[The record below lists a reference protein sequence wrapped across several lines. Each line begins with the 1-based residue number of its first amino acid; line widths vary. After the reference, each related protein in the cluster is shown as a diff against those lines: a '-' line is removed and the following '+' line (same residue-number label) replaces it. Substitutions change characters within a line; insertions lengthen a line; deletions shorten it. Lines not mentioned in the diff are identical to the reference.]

1 VNRHE
6 EIARN
11 LAAVQT
17 RVLQATLA
25 AGREAG
31 SVTLLA
37 VSKQMPAEDIA
48 AAVAAGQRDFGENY
62 AQELRDKRPALAGIG
77 PRWHFIGPLQSNKVK
92 YVAGAAAL
100 IHSLDTVELLN
111 EVNQRVPEGQVQEC
125 LVQVN
130 VAGET
135 QKRGAPPEALPS
147 LLDAFATLP
156 RLRCT
161 GLMVIPP
168 LSDDPE
174 AARPHFAALRKL
186 RDREAGRIRPRVEL
200 VHLSMGMSHDLEAAI
215 GEGATIVR
223 VGTAIFGERRRR
235 A

>member
-1 VNRHE
+1 VTRAE
-6 EIARN
+6 ELARN

-17 RVLQATLA
+17 RVLRATLA
-25 AGREAG
+25 AGRPAD

-37 VSKQMPAEDIA
+37 VSKTMPAEDVA
-48 AAVAAGQRDFGENY
+48 ALMAAGQRDFGENY
-62 AQELRDKRPALAGIG
+62 AQELRDKRPALAGIP

-92 YVAGAAAL
+92 YVAGLVSL
-100 IHSLDTVELLN
+100 IHSLDTAALLG
-111 EVNQRVPEGQVQEC
+111 EVNQRVPANQVQDC

-130 VAGET
+130 VAREP
-135 QKRGAPPEALPS
+135 QKRGAPPEALPA
-147 LLDAFATLP
+147 LLDAFADLP

-174 AARPHFAALRKL
+174 AARPHFRALREL
-186 RDREAGRIRPRVEL
+186 RDREAPRERPNVDLRE
-200 VHLSMGMSHDLEAAI
+200 LSMGMSHDLETAI

-223 VGTAIFGERRRR
+223 VGTAIFGERRPR